1 MIFGLNGGFSKRKRV
16 IFRLSGGF
24 LKKKTPDFHLN
35 EGFVKKK
42 RVIFADGKFPN
53 SRRVIF
59 KLNG

>member
-1 MIFGLNGGFSKRKRV
+1 M

-53 SRRVIF
+53 RNRAIF

>member
-1 MIFGLNGGFSKRKRV
+1 MIFGLNGGFAKRKRV

-42 RVIFADGKFPN
+42 RVIVADGKLPN
-53 SRRVIF
+53 RNRVSF